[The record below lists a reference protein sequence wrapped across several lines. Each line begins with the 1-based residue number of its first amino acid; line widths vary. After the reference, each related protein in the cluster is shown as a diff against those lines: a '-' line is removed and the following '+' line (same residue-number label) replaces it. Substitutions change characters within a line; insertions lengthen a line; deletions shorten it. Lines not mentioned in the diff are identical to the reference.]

1 MFFSLLRRTY
11 DKWHADGAPQIAA
24 ALSYYLL
31 LSLAPTVLVSL
42 SVLGHYLDRTSI
54 NARAL
59 EQART
64 LSGPV
69 GEEVVK
75 GLMIA
80 AERATLGTAVSVA
93 AGVIALL
100 GAMRVFGQLRIV
112 FDRIWSIMPTEPESR
127 DTDARQ
133 QFKRMIQ
140 GLAAHNLAAFLMV
153 LAASALLA
161 LSVALSGFL
170 AIGAEWVAPV
180 VDVGVPV
187 LVIAEWILSL
197 TMITL
202 LFAIMYRILPR
213 TPVDWRD
220 VWVGAGMTAALFMLG
235 RALLGAY
242 FSRVDPGSAYG
253 SAGSLVALLVWMN
266 FSAQLFLFGAEFT
279 HVWSRTHSSGS
290 I

>member
-11 DKWHADGAPQIAA
+11 DKWRADGAPQIAA

-31 LSLAPTVLVSL
+31 LSLAPAVLVLL
-42 SVLGHYLDRTSI
+42 SVLGHYLG
-54 NARAL
+54 RAQVTAQVL
-59 EQART
+59 EQTRT
-64 LSGPV
+64 LTGPV
-69 GEEVVK
+69 GEEAVK
-75 GLMIA
+75 ALIIV
-80 AERATLGTAVSVA
+80 AERATLSTVVSVA

-112 FDRIWSIMPTEPESR
+112 FDRIWSIGPTEPESR
-127 DTDARQ
+127 NTDAWE
-133 QFKRMIQ
+133 QFKRMIR
-140 GLAAHNLAAFLMV
+140 GLATHNLAAFLMV
-153 LAASALLA
+153 LAASALLV

-180 VDVGVPV
+180 IDVGVPV
-187 LVIAEWILSL
+187 LVVAEWILSL

-242 FSRVDPGSAYG
+242 FSRVDPGLAYG

-266 FSAQLFLFGAEFT
+266 VSAQLFLFGAEFT
-279 HVWSRTHSSGS
+279 HVWSRTRHSGS
-290 I
+290 S